1 MTANRECDSSRVGVK
16 GITEVCQLMGRCDG
30 PWGAVRSLG

>member
-1 MTANRECDSSRVGVK
+1 MTVDKECDSPREGVK

-30 PWGAVRSLG
+30 HRVDVKSLW